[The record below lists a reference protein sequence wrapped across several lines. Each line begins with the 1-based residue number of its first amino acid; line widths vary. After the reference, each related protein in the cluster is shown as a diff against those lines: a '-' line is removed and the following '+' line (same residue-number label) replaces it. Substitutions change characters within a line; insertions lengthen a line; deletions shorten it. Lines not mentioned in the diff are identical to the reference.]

1 MPAFRFS
8 LLLLLALMLF
18 SLACA
23 EAPYAT
29 VNGEALSGET
39 IDLYLNKL
47 HADYGVTD
55 PSLLDDVTE
64 AYLKDLALQSA
75 IEDMLLRQDMVR
87 EGFYTFDEETE
98 AWLTE
103 AGEAAYESA
112 LLDVGEMIR
121 ETLEL
126 NDVSDADLREYA
138 LLYAQRLGVSSE
150 NYVQVFRDEYA
161 RLRYEDWL
169 LSDTQVTQEEIEAA
183 YASRVETDTQRYAED
198 IPAYETALE
207 NGETVYYTPEGY
219 RGILQIY
226 LRAEGESDEEKLAS
240 VKATLEEITSRL
252 AEGEDFEA
260 LIARFGEDTDLTEEV
275 LLASGY
281 PVHALSVR
289 WDDSFR
295 DAAMSLASP
304 GEISDPI
311 VSAGGVHI
319 LQYARDLPAG
329 PVPLSDALSEE
340 IGYDLHVAL
349 VSQKTLE
356 RLDVLASEAE
366 IVFSEDQ

>member
-8 LLLLLALMLF
+8 LLLLLALMVF

-55 PSLLDDVTE
+55 PSLLDNVTE

-98 AWLTE
+98 AWLVE

-126 NDVSDADLREYA
+126 DDLSDADLREYA

-169 LSDTQVTQEEIEAA
+169 LSGAQVTQEEIEAA
-183 YASRVETDTQRYAED
+183 YVSRVETDTQRYAED

-226 LRAEGESDEEKLAS
+226 LKAEGKSDEEKLAS
-240 VKATLEEITSRL
+240 VKATLDEITSCL
-252 AEGEDFEA
+252 TEGEDFEA
-260 LIARFGEDTDLTEEV
+260 LIARFGEDRRSSSRLR
-275 LLASGY
+275 LSGAC
-281 PVHALSVR
+281 PVR
-289 WDDSFR
+289 E
-295 DAAMSLASP
+295 M
-304 GEISDPI
+304 G
-311 VSAGGVHI
+311 
-319 LQYARDLPAG
+319 
-329 PVPLSDALSEE
+329 
-340 IGYDLHVAL
+340 
-349 VSQKTLE
+349 
-356 RLDVLASEAE
+356 
-366 IVFSEDQ
+366 